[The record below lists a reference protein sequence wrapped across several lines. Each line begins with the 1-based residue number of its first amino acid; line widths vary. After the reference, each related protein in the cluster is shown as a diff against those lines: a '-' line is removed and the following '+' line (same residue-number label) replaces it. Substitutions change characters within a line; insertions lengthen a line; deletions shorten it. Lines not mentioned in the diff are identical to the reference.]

1 MVGRV
6 GWPLSDNNA
15 AGLAVYANLLT
26 SHFWNLACWLSTY
39 SVAGCVLHLT
49 VLNVDLLA
57 SDCFTTLSSLVRLF
71 AVARLRS
78 NVSGIIRRTFLLTVV
93 VHMISCAG
101 SVLHL
106 LFAALI
112 SRHPMV
118 HPLDSLELRG
128 RAIAVLLCAIDCVC
142 VSTYKHRC
150 LGQAG
155 IVVRAC
161 LATAS
166 SLRLDPDSS

>member
-57 SDCFTTLSSLVRLF
+57 SDCFTMLSSLVRLF

-101 SVLHL
+101 SVLHPL
-106 LFAALI
+106 VCSIDIETPYGTPVGLAGAQGQSDCCAA
-112 SRHPMV
+112 
-118 HPLDSLELRG
+118 
-128 RAIAVLLCAIDCVC
+128 VC
-142 VSTYKHRC
+142 N
-150 LGQAG
+150 
-155 IVVRAC
+155 
-161 LATAS
+161 
-166 SLRLDPDSS
+166 